1 MPNLYNFPPKDQA
14 VLFRSHGCTWP
25 PLLERMEK
33 YHEKTKERMELASAL
48 ATLYSSQKLALDPG
62 ADMDKKR
69 SRHSPVRPV
78 INKKL
83 VSNSEKAISMYW

>member
-1 MPNLYNFPPKDQA
+1 
-14 VLFRSHGCTWP
+14 
-25 PLLERMEK
+25 
-33 YHEKTKERMELASAL
+33 MELASAL